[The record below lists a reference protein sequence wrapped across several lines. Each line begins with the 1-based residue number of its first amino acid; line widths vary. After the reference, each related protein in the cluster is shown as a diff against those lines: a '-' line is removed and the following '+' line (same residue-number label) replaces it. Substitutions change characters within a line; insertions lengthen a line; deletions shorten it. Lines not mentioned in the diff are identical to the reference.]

1 MTEEKKKRDPASYGN
16 HSRDHMLRMNKA
28 RWAKFY
34 EERAEKPKT
43 AIETPVLN
51 WVHQGDR
58 DVK

>member
-34 EERAEKPKT
+34 AEKESRP
-43 AIETPVLN
+43 IETPVLN

-58 DVK
+58 DVN